1 MRNLLSILVLLPLA
15 ACGGDSPKQL
25 TDMGVQALAG
35 GQAREAQG
43 RFEEALQGLRP
54 TDPDFV
60 RATLGRV
67 QALARLKPEAARDAF
82 LTFSRENKTL
92 VQESDYGMVV
102 SELLR
107 AGASMEAIDVMD
119 AGMKAYPASA
129 QMKAV
134 QKQVTEAAKQSK
146 DPAGLNKL
154 KGLGYVGD
162 H

>member
-1 MRNLLSILVLLPLA
+1 MRKLLPIFLLLPLG

-25 TDMGVQALAG
+25 TDMGVSALAG

-43 RFEEALQGLRP
+43 RFEEALQGLKP
-54 TDPDFV
+54 SDPDFT

-67 QALARLKPEAARDAF
+67 QALARLQPPSARDAF
-82 LTFSRENKTL
+82 LKFAKENSSL
-92 VQESDYGMVV
+92 VQEGDYGMVV

-119 AGMKAYPASA
+119 AGMKAYPQSA

-134 QKQVTEAAKQSK
+134 QQQVTEAAKKSA